1 MREKIR
7 DKGRLEHILQ
17 AIDYIFEFTK
27 NVTYEDFIG
36 NKMLT
41 FAVIKNIEIIGE
53 ASYRLTKEFQKKHKE
68 IEWDIIVK
76 MRHVLVHG
84 YYQIEDRFAW
94 FVIQN
99 DLHPLKGKIQQIYEQ
114 EYGDENGLFKHEKA

>member
-17 AIDYIFEFTK
+17 AIDCVFEFTE
-27 NVTYEDFIG
+27 NVTFEDFIA
-36 NKMLT
+36 NKMLK

-53 ASYRLTKEFQKKHKE
+53 ASYMLTNEFREKHTE
-68 IEWDIIVK
+68 IEWDIIIK

-84 YYQIEDRFAW
+84 YYQIEDQFAW
-94 FVIQN
+94 FVVQN
-99 DLHPLKGKIQQIYEQ
+99 DLHPLKEKIKYIYEQ
-114 EYGDENGLFKHEKA
+114 EYN

>member
-17 AIDYIFEFTK
+17 AIDCIFEFTE
-27 NVTYEDFIG
+27 NVTYEDFIA
-36 NKMLT
+36 NKMLK

-53 ASYRLTKEFQKKHKE
+53 ASYKLTRRFCQEHKE

-84 YYQIEDRFAW
+84 YYQIENKFAW
-94 FVIQN
+94 FVVQN
-99 DLHPLKGKIQQIYEQ
+99 EMQPLKEKIQKIVV
-114 EYGDENGLFKHEKA
+114 